1 MVISFHELDLLL
13 PLLRDLPGAN
23 WTVEHTTMERQ
34 VERLTGKTTTKSPLT
49 VENDGSASKHFSTDN
64 RKPLNV
70 LVCRR
75 GAGDNAPGG
84 GLDFDAVCDHI
95 HRVNDQWFQEQQPLL
110 TEDRIR
116 DLKFAFEDNGIDG
129 EGGERI
135 TDGRT
140 LSIDEAFLVLF
151 TEAEREHLTFDHFLQ
166 DLEAFQATRKAMNST
181 QDSKVMSFE
190 TALEFL
196 KEMQ

>member
-1 MVISFHELDLLL
+1 MKAYAERGINLESNESKISFIGRCHDEFSSFAC
-13 PLLRDLPGAN
+13 RGEIV
-23 WTVEHTTMERQ
+23 TVIQ
-34 VERLTGKTTTKSPLT
+34 AL
-49 VENDGSASKHFSTDN
+49 
-64 RKPLNV
+64 V
-70 LVCRR
+70 L
-75 GAGDNAPGG
+75 
-84 GLDFDAVCDHI
+84 
-95 HRVNDQWFQEQQPLL
+95 QPLL
-110 TEDRIR
+110 TKDRIR
-116 DLKFAFEDNGIDG
+116 DLKLAFEDNGIDG
-129 EGGERI
+129 EEEERI